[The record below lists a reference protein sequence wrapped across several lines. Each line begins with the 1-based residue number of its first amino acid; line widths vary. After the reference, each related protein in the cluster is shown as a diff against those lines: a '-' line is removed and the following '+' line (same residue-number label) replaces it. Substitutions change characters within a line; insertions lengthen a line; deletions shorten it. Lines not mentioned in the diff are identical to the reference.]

1 MSNHQGSIIW
11 HTSSN
16 MTLIV
21 STVEY
26 WAAIWLSMCSDLSRI
41 SPILSV
47 LMMEW
52 CLVRSR
58 CSSWTW
64 SFRFW
69 ISVWKDYKHT
79 HTHAYTAHQI
89 QHEEL
94 LDVFKT
100 AAIWRVCRCQVKR
113 IWAWKPCCLPD
124 RSRRNSQRKS
134 RSWAVFTLFE
144 DQRWCQLHGVRHEL
158 RVKSKLSASLSHIL
172 KLLLCVLVWHHSNV
186 K

>member
-144 DQRWCQLHGVRHEL
+144 DQRWCQLHRVRHEL
-158 RVKSKLSASLSHIL
+158 SSAPLYHTYWNCFSVCSCGIIPM
-172 KLLLCVLVWHHSNV
+172 
-186 K
+186 

>member
-79 HTHAYTAHQI
+79 HTHIYRYDT
-89 QHEEL
+89 
-94 LDVFKT
+94 
-100 AAIWRVCRCQVKR
+100 
-113 IWAWKPCCLPD
+113 
-124 RSRRNSQRKS
+124 RSCWMSLKQRQFDGF
-134 RSWAVFTLFE
+134 A
-144 DQRWCQLHGVRHEL
+144 DARW
-158 RVKSKLSASLSHIL
+158 SASERENLAAYQTGQGGILRGNHAAELSLHCLRIRGG
-172 KLLLCVLVWHHSNV
+172 VSSTEFDINWG
-186 K
+186 

>member
-79 HTHAYTAHQI
+79 HTHIQI
-89 QHEEL
+89 RHEEL

-100 AAIWRVCRCQVKR
+100 AAIWR
-113 IWAWKPCCLPD
+113 
-124 RSRRNSQRKS
+124 RRNSQRKS

-144 DQRWCQLHGVRHEL
+144 DQRWCQLHRVRHEM

-172 KLLLCVLVWHHSNV
+172 KLLLCVLVWQHSNV